1 LPFASCHSSFPS
13 YDISKIVFDGF
24 KGTRPCPI
32 VRAAYLRAM
41 PLSMTKIAYRSGSLD
56 NLRNWVERGPEA
68 LMTTRYL
75 PKRHEEMIGGSL
87 YWIIEH
93 AIVARCE
100 ILGFEQREDRRW
112 TIRLAPRLILVHPRA
127 KRAHQG
133 WRYLEE
139 KDAPEDLPEGMLAG
153 EVLPGRLVRELSK
166 LGLA

>member
-1 LPFASCHSSFPS
+1 
-13 YDISKIVFDGF
+13 
-24 KGTRPCPI
+24 
-32 VRAAYLRAM
+32 M
-41 PLSMTKIAYRSGSLD
+41 PLHMTKIAYRSGSVD
-56 NLRNWVERGPEA
+56 NLRRWVEAGSEA

-100 ILGFEQREDRRW
+100 ILRFEQREDGRW
-112 TIRLAPRLILVHPRA
+112 TIVLEPKLRLVHPRA

-133 WRYLEE
+133 WRYLEDA
-139 KDAPEDLPEGMLAG
+139 DAPEDLPEGKAAG
-153 EVLPGRLVRELSK
+153 DALPGKLVRELSK

>member
-1 LPFASCHSSFPS
+1 
-13 YDISKIVFDGF
+13 
-24 KGTRPCPI
+24 
-32 VRAAYLRAM
+32 M
-41 PLSMTKIAYRSGSLD
+41 PLHMTKIAYRSGSVE
-56 NLRNWVERGPEA
+56 NLRRWVEAGAEA

-93 AIVARCE
+93 AIVARSE

-139 KDAPEDLPEGMLAG
+139 ADAPADLEHGELAG
-153 EVLPGRLVRELSK
+153 DVLPGSLVKDLAR
-166 LGLA
+166 LGLV

>member
-1 LPFASCHSSFPS
+1 
-13 YDISKIVFDGF
+13 
-24 KGTRPCPI
+24 
-32 VRAAYLRAM
+32 M

-56 NLRNWVERGPEA
+56 NLRRWVEAGPEA

-87 YWIIEH
+87 YWIMEH

-100 ILGFEQREDRRW
+100 ILGFEQREDSRW
-112 TIRLAPRLILVHPRA
+112 TIRLAPRLILVHPKA

-139 KDAPEDLPEGMLAG
+139 RNAPADLAEG
-153 EVLPGRLVRELSK
+153 EVAGDALPGRLIRKLST
-166 LGLA
+166 LGLV

>member
-1 LPFASCHSSFPS
+1 
-13 YDISKIVFDGF
+13 
-24 KGTRPCPI
+24 
-32 VRAAYLRAM
+32 M
-41 PLSMTKIAYRSGSLD
+41 PLSMTKIAYRSKSID
-56 NLRNWVERGPEA
+56 TLRAWVEADEEA
-68 LMTTRYL
+68 HMRTRYL

-93 AIVARCE
+93 AIVARSE

-112 TIRLAPRLILVHPRA
+112 TIRLAPKLILVHPRA

-139 KDAPEDLPEGMLAG
+139 KNAPPDLAEGETASDAM
-153 EVLPGRLVRELSK
+153 PGKLVRELSK

>member
-1 LPFASCHSSFPS
+1 
-13 YDISKIVFDGF
+13 
-24 KGTRPCPI
+24 
-32 VRAAYLRAM
+32 M
-41 PLSMTKIAYRSGSLD
+41 PLSMTKIAYRSGSLE
-56 NLRNWVERGPEA
+56 NLRQWVERGPEA
-68 LMTTRYL
+68 LMTTRYC

-93 AIVARCE
+93 AIVARSE

-112 TIRLAPRLILVHPRA
+112 TIRLAPRLILVHPKA

-139 KDAPEDLPEGMLAG
+139 KNAPPDLAEG
-153 EVLPGRLVRELSK
+153 EVASDAMPGRLIRKLAQ